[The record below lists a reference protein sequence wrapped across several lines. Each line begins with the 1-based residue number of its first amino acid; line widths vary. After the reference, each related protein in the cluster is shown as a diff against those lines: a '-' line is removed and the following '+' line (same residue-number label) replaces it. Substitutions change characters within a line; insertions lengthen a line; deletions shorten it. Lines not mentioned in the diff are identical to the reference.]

1 MNTPK
6 KPKTAPQNMHGAVK
20 TALDKTAA
28 QKKHKYDGVLGM
40 PPDWLPDPLKEEF
53 LATRDYLLDANFSTK
68 EIKKFMETREKEFL
82 GKGFTFK
89 PYFPHD
95 IERDIDALIYIQKI
109 VHLGEKKGID
119 AYLGESGNKVYRTIV
134 EANKQKEI
142 AKLPR
147 QDALQ
152 KLIIEIIRKEPGSTT
167 QQVLDKLKS
176 RAGGSVIEYINEEDN
191 SIEWSTPNA
200 HLKTAPIT
208 GLRYRIRRAKKF
220 LNVR

>member
-1 MNTPK
+1 
-6 KPKTAPQNMHGAVK
+6 
-20 TALDKTAA
+20 TALDKTAT

-53 LATRDYLLDANFSTK
+53 LATRNYLLDANFSPK
-68 EIKKFMETREKEFL
+68 KIKKFMETREKESL

-109 VHLGEKKGID
+109 VRLGKKKGID
-119 AYLGESGNKVYRTIV
+119 TYLGKSGNKVYRTIV
-134 EANKQKEI
+134 EANKQKAI
-142 AKLPR
+142 SKLPR

-167 QQVLDKLKS
+167 QQVLGKLKS
-176 RAGGSVIEYINEEDN
+176 REGGSVIEYINEEDN

-208 GLRYRIRRAKKF
+208 GLRYRILRAKKF